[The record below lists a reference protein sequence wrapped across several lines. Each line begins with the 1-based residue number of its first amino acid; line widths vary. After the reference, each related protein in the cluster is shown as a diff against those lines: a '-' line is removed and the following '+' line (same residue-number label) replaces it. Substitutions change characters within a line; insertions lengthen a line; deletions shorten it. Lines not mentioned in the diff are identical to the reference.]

1 MKPEISNLVLNKDWL
16 IEMKKELEDETKSK
30 VSEYNYDFE
39 MNLSKQGKFSWDN
52 DFQLGSNN

>member
-1 MKPEISNLVLNKDWL
+1 MKPEISNLILNKDWL

-39 MNLSKQGKFSWDN
+39 TNLTKQGKYLWNN
-52 DFQLGSNN
+52 DFQFRSSN